1 MKIALTTTILA
12 LVASTAS
19 SDPLTCNLAA
29 YKALPG
35 LTASVADNTLTV
47 QWDGDRNQEVRMCLA
62 VTDRTP
68 TIRDLAVRTKGGQW
82 TTVASNA
89 TPAYNVV
96 SVLRRETDQ
105 QLKPLNDLGVAITPE
120 VLDKIRWEAFWDSPL
135 NVPGD
140 SVAHGGATPPV
151 AGVANQPGLPRKAD
165 EIHRASATFAVQ
177 SCEVKTNGGRLEMS
191 FPGVQL
197 GVFAGRLEYTVY
209 KATNL
214 IRQAIVA
221 KTDEPAVAYKYDA
234 GLKGLTIQPKSQ
246 AVWRSNTSNLLV
258 DYQFGGPKNEA
269 LVPLKAANRLMAV
282 EAAGGSIA
290 VFPPPHNFFWARE
303 TEFNLGYNWYRKDS
317 DTSFAFGVRQA
328 EGEEDPAWQGH
339 GPEDRRQNY
348 ALYSARP
355 GTWQRMAVYLYPSS
369 EPAHT
374 AMQSALAF
382 TRDDHYKPLP
392 GYQVMATHFHT
403 GLVRRLQQLGGLDQ
417 TIPDFDL
424 MKGAGVNIFAP
435 IDGGSGGGA
444 GAGDLAVP
452 RGGRGAPPAVAAGGG
467 RGGGRGDRL

>member
-120 VLDKIRWEAFWDSPL
+120 VLDRIRWEAFWDSPL

-151 AGVANQPGLPRKAD
+151 DGIANQPGLPRKP
-165 EIHRASATFAVQ
+165 EEVKRAAAMYQVR
-177 SCEVKTNGGRLEMS
+177 SCDVKTNGARLEVS
-191 FPGVQL
+191 FPGVKL
-197 GVFAGRLEYTVY
+197 GVFDGRLEYTVY
-209 KATNL
+209 KGSSL
-214 IRQAIVA
+214 IRQAVVA
-221 KTDEPAVAYKYDA
+221 KTEEPAVAYKYDA
-234 GLKGLTIQPKSQ
+234 GLKGLTIQPRSQ
-246 AVWRSNTSNLLV
+246 MVWRSNTSNLWV
-258 DYQFGGPKNEA
+258 DYQFGCARNDA
-269 LVPLKAANRLMAV
+269 IVPLKTANRLV
-282 EAAGGSIA
+282 
-290 VFPPPHNFFWARE
+290 
-303 TEFNLGYNWYRKDS
+303 
-317 DTSFAFGVRQA
+317 
-328 EGEEDPAWQGH
+328 
-339 GPEDRRQNY
+339 
-348 ALYSARP
+348 
-355 GTWQRMAVYLYPSS
+355 
-369 EPAHT
+369 
-374 AMQSALAF
+374 
-382 TRDDHYKPLP
+382 
-392 GYQVMATHFHT
+392 
-403 GLVRRLQQLGGLDQ
+403 
-417 TIPDFDL
+417 
-424 MKGAGVNIFAP
+424 
-435 IDGGSGGGA
+435 
-444 GAGDLAVP
+444 
-452 RGGRGAPPAVAAGGG
+452 
-467 RGGGRGDRL
+467 